1 MMPNFQNVPGGQT
14 ISNTT
19 VTVRGGT
26 LTVGLNLQDAA
37 GRDLVVTNF
46 GNDIAIIPGDTRSGV
61 QLYTLR
67 VRSSVLATKTSLT
80 DTIVATDDVSKP
92 PADQFN
98 VEFLFAMQPAHEL
111 VVRDVTKEIF
121 GVDKFPFLTGPEPTV
136 VMSTF
141 KPGDPNNAFDFN
153 PAAAGPAVNL
163 RVFAAKIG
171 HIERTHWLMLP
182 FNNRATSLM
191 VVISHGFGQNWAYY
205 SKLGYG
211 NPMSKRF
218 LEDVRNRFVLH
229 RWGHQVATSRPS
241 MALLMPVRS
250 AAAGGELGPFISHPG
265 LGAKIVTSILIQAD
279 AAAALR
285 EVNLVTFSNGIHDAN
300 TFIARGGRGL
310 KFNLMVNQDPAG
322 GANIGGPARKQYLSG
337 WTASGPRPG
346 FEFLPMPRWR
356 NDPKLEE
363 MKAQLGREYLHT
375 WAIPTYTL
383 GMALR

>member
-1 MMPNFQNVPGGQT
+1 
-14 ISNTT
+14 
-19 VTVRGGT
+19 
-26 LTVGLNLQDAA
+26 
-37 GRDLVVTNF
+37 
-46 GNDIAIIPGDTRSGV
+46 
-61 QLYTLR
+61 
-67 VRSSVLATKTSLT
+67 
-80 DTIVATDDVSKP
+80 
-92 PADQFN
+92 
-98 VEFLFAMQPAHEL
+98 
-111 VVRDVTKEIF
+111 
-121 GVDKFPFLTGPEPTV
+121 
-136 VMSTF
+136 
-141 KPGDPNNAFDFN
+141 
-153 PAAAGPAVNL
+153 
-163 RVFAAKIG
+163 
-171 HIERTHWLMLP
+171 
-182 FNNRATSLM
+182 
-191 VVISHGFGQNWAYY
+191 
-205 SKLGYG
+205 
-211 NPMSKRF
+211 
-218 LEDVRNRFVLH
+218 
-229 RWGHQVATSRPS
+229 

-375 WAIPTYTL
+375 WAVPTYTL